1 LGARTFCYYRN
12 KNEQNSKGIPLGVI
26 ILEDITKVDIIT
38 NRRKRR
44 STDLIEI
51 QTPNRTY
58 FMFAETPEEQ
68 TEWKD
73 AITRKVDIAW
83 GRIKE
88 ESEGGPRQFGID
100 DFDLLK
106 IIGKGSYGTVVQVRL
121 KDTGDIFAMK
131 VIDKKFIVEK
141 NEIQHTIS
149 ERNILS
155 KVNHPFI
162 MKLFFA
168 FQTEDKLY
176 LVLEFVNGGELY
188 FHLQLDGNFGT
199 DRTRFYS
206 AEIVLA
212 LEYLHKSGIIY
223 RDLKPENVLI
233 DGDGHI
239 KITDFGLSKEGLI
252 GFNSRTNTFC
262 GTPEYLAP
270 EVLLGKEYSLA
281 VDYWSLGTLMYEMLT
296 GLPAFYDNDVQKNV

>member
-1 LGARTFCYYRN
+1 V
-12 KNEQNSKGIPLGVI
+12 K
-26 ILEDITKVDIIT
+26 
-38 NRRKRR
+38 
-44 STDLIEI
+44 
-51 QTPNRTY
+51 
-58 FMFAETPEEQ
+58 
-68 TEWKD
+68 
-73 AITRKVDIAW
+73 
-83 GRIKE
+83 
-88 ESEGGPRQFGID
+88 
-100 DFDLLK
+100 
-106 IIGKGSYGTVVQVRL
+106 L
-121 KDTGDIFAMK
+121 KDSGDVFAMK

-141 NEIQHTIS
+141 NEVEHTMS

-155 KVNHPFI
+155 KMNHPFL

-168 FQTEDKLY
+168 FQTDDKLY

-188 FHLQLDGNFGT
+188 YHLQLTGSFT
-199 DRTRFYS
+199 PDRTRFYS
-206 AEIVLA
+206 AEMVLA

-270 EVLLGKEYSLA
+270 EVLLGKEYTVA

-296 GLPAFYDNDVQKNV
+296 GLPAFYDKDVQKMYRYKMKAQIEMPESMDENTKDIILKLLDKNPESRLQKPEDIKAHPYFSSINWEQIYNKKVEVPYVPNVKSKDSTNMIDREFTRLEIEKELKKGTTVETEFPEFSFTSESGFLYKDS